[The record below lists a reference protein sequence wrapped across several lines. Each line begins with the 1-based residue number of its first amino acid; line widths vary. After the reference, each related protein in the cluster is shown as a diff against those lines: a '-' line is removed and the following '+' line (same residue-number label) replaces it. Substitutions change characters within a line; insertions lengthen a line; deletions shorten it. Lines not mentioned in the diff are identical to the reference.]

1 MKKLLYLFALF
12 LPWALR
18 RRILAAVFGYTLDP
32 TSRIGL
38 AWVMPDRLVMDAH
51 STIGTFTVCKGL
63 GLVHLGSHAIIG
75 KANWV
80 TGHPSCESKHFAHQQ
95 ERRPE
100 LILGEHSSVTNRH
113 FIDCTSSVT
122 IGAFSVFAGLRSQIL
137 THSVDFEH
145 CRQSSAPITIGD
157 YCFVGTD
164 CVLLGGSSLP
174 NNSVL
179 GAKSLLNSHYLEP
192 YWLYAGTPARPVKRL
207 AEDLAFFKR
216 KVGFID

>member
-1 MKKLLYLFALF
+1 MKNLLYLIALL
-12 LPWALR
+12 LPWGLR
-18 RRILAAVFGYTLDP
+18 RRILAAVFGYTIHP

-38 AWVMPDRLVMDAH
+38 AWVMPDRLVMGPN

-63 GLVHLGSHAIIG
+63 GLVHLKDNAVIG
-75 KANWV
+75 KGNWV
-80 TGHPSCESKHFAHQQ
+80 TGHPSCESKHFAHQRD
-95 ERRPE
+95 RRPE
-100 LILGEHSSVTNRH
+100 LILGEHSSITNRH
-113 FIDCTSSVT
+113 FIDCTSTVT

-145 CRQSSAPITIGD
+145 CRQSSAPIAIGE

-174 NNSVL
+174 DHSVL
-179 GAKSLLNSHYLEP
+179 GAKSLLNSQNSEP

-207 AEDLAFFKR
+207 AEDLAFFTR
-216 KVGFID
+216 KVGFVD